1 MRTIPEKSSLV
12 VPLVVA
18 VCLLTAGCPKS
29 PATVRIH
36 VIKRGDTL
44 WKVSEMY
51 YGDGRRWKNLVVAN
65 PGLDPAAMV
74 VGQTIK
80 IQPLSTSSTQSGAL
94 DVAAPDPVVAAGERV
109 YVVREGDNGFW
120 GISKSQ
126 YGHSKY
132 FPAIANRNPDVNPA
146 RLIIGQKLILPSLEQ
161 AKAFLAN
168 SYGGANVSPPE

>member
-1 MRTIPEKSSLV
+1 MRTTPEKNSV
-12 VPLVVA
+12 VTALAVA
-18 VCLLTAGCPKS
+18 ICLFTAGCPKPS
-29 PATVRIH
+29 GTVRVH
-36 VIKRGDTL
+36 VIKQKDTL

-51 YGDGRRWKNLVVAN
+51 YGDGRHWRNLVEAN

-80 IQPLSTSSTQSGAL
+80 ITPLPTSSGRSVAS
-94 DVAAPDPVVAAGERV
+94 DAAAPDPVTAAGESL

-132 FPAIANRNPDVNPA
+132 FPAIANRNPDVHPA
-146 RLIIGQKLILPSLEQ
+146 RLRIGQTLILPSLEQ
-161 AKAFLAN
+161 AKAFLAD
-168 SYGGANVSPPE
+168 SSGGANVSPPK